1 MWGGRHGHYR
11 KWKARDALVCAGMSI
26 CVLLFF
32 IFVIAVANVGMNIAQ
47 LSQDTADPPSPSPS
61 PPSPPP
67 MLSETVPVSECEWC
81 VDPIGEPH
89 FLSQCNWRTVA
100 SSDFALGPL
109 VLADG
114 DCVRL
119 AEDIIF
125 DPKRDDLQRP
135 WDRSLRGVQSFNLG
149 TFAAVIIIGDN
160 VAFDMNH
167 HSLNMSREMFFDQP
181 FFAHISISSSPF
193 PLGEGPV
200 DFDGGFAPKTGSGIV
215 IQNGRLGEG
224 THFGILGNFESAGPE
239 AESNVL
245 IRNMQIR
252 DFTVAGIHLN
262 AAKKACIRNTEVG
275 PSMQTTPFGAV
286 QSQMMFL
293 RHVVYPVLNAT
304 RSIAPVA
311 ANSLCSD
318 ATCVGGYREELVLSM
333 RNVEDELASARAA
346 FIAAPGDGMDAMPS
360 ALSSVRG
367 MTPERFLPDG
377 SRTSGIVLHNIG
389 AAVGQIPRTCDLSGA
404 SDAPEPL
411 SDVFIAD
418 VTIAGITG
426 AQRHFVGLERVTPVG
441 VKTMRGPVGDLVPIN
456 IIVDGQTVGSS
467 SSDMKLFWVQKALAA
482 LGMASGMHDPD
493 QGIEH
498 AMFGTT
504 YFPLKIVLGKIPD
517 GDPDDGR
524 VCSVD
529 AMKHNAQGVAG
540 IVIDG
545 ASRVAMVNTRISR
558 IENKAHPAPTQNR
571 VFQNEKDGEQCYLDG
586 SKVTHQNLGGVELA
600 TAAYGVRIYSSK
612 HVAFDGEITS
622 VESDSGDAF
631 GIVNFD
637 SRSGIIAGGS
647 VRDVSAH
654 NGRAF
659 GVASMNG
666 NGDWSDLL
674 VSGSLEIAGVDG
686 VHGNTFRNVLFDPVE
701 CIHGTPT
708 GNHFGA

>member
-1 MWGGRHGHYR
+1 MGNGHRGHYQR
-11 KWKARDALVCAGMSI
+11 WRRRDTIVC
-26 CVLLFF
+26 
-32 IFVIAVANVGMNIAQ
+32 IFVSLCVALTFLFILAGANFGLNIAH
-47 LSQDTADPPSPSPS
+47 LSEETEETDT

-67 MLSETVPVSECEWC
+67 PPPPPPPSSSVPVSECEWC
-81 VDPIGEPH
+81 VDPIGEPR
-89 FLSQCNWRTVA
+89 FLSQCSWRTVS

-109 VLADG
+109 ILNDG

-119 AEDIIF
+119 SEDIIF
-125 DPKRDDLQRP
+125 DPKRDGLQRP
-135 WDRSLRGVQSFNLG
+135 FDRSLRNLPSFTLG

-181 FFAHISISSSPF
+181 FFAHISIGSSPF

-200 DFDGGFAPKTGSGIV
+200 DFDRGFAPKTGTGVV

-239 AESNVL
+239 AASNVL
-245 IRNMQIR
+245 IRNMQIS

-262 AAKKACIRNTEVG
+262 AAKSVCIRNSEVG

-286 QSQMMFL
+286 QSQMTFL
-293 RHVVYPVLNAT
+293 RNIVYPVLNAT
-304 RSIAPVA
+304 LGIAPVA
-311 ANSLCSD
+311 PNAMCAD
-318 ATCVGGYREELVLSM
+318 AACVGVWRNNLDVAMREVEL
-333 RNVEDELASARAA
+333 ELEAAREA
-346 FIAAPGDGMDAMPS
+346 FLAAPGDGMDSMPS

-389 AAVGQIPRTCDLSGA
+389 SAVGEIPRTCDLSDP
-404 SDAPEPL
+404 SSEPL
-411 SDVFIAD
+411 SDIFIAD
-418 VTIAGITG
+418 VVVTGITG
-426 AQRHFVGLERVTPVG
+426 AQRHFVGLDKDTPLGPRTV
-441 VKTMRGPVGDLVPIN
+441 RGPVGDLIPIN
-456 IIVDGQTVGSS
+456 IVADGQAVASM
-467 SSDMKLFWVQKALAA
+467 SSDMTLFKAQSALAY

-493 QGIEH
+493 HGYAH
-498 AMFGTT
+498 PMFGTL
-504 YFPLKIVLGKIPD
+504 YFPGELVLDEIPY
-517 GDPDDGR
+517 GAQNGTR

-545 ASRVAMVNTRISR
+545 AARVAMINTRITR
-558 IENKAHPAPTQNR
+558 IENKASPIPVGNR
-571 VFQNEKDGEQCYLDG
+571 VFANAEDGEKCYREG
-586 SKVTHQNLGGVELA
+586 SMATHQNLGGVELA
-600 TAAYGVRIYSSK
+600 TAAYGIRIYSSK
-612 HVAFDGEITS
+612 HVAFEGEVSSID
-622 VESDSGDAF
+622 SDSGDAF

-637 SRSGIIAGGS
+637 SRSGIMAGGS
-647 VRDVSAH
+647 VRDVSARS
-654 NGRAF
+654 GRAF

-674 VSGSLEIAGVDG
+674 VSESLQITGVEG

-701 CIHGTPT
+701 CVHGVPVS
-708 GNHFGA
+708 NHFGA